1 MSSGAV
7 QVKSEKNNGLL
18 EAAAKMRDSLT
29 VLKEINSKAN
39 VIALNAAI
47 EGARTRGR
55 LDSFSIVAEQIAG
68 QASRNSELSEQ
79 LDQLVSKLQKVAL
92 RSTATRYYE
101 LAEDLI
107 DKVDRN
113 LFERNCD
120 VQAWVQFDAIVACA
134 KAFRHSL
141 SEELSGKDKTDET
154 IQKASKILDRLVAT
168 YCVYSDVFLCN
179 QRGIVIAAAKRS
191 NLIGQG
197 FAETEWFKT
206 AIGGQVHVA
215 DMQFDPC
222 LGHSAVFYTAPVVD
236 EGGVVIGVLTTRFDW
251 AFGQEM
257 IDHANYDS
265 DVQAYFINRQGIVI
279 GATDSVGIMSDQ
291 LHWLDAGRLA
301 MKGGCG
307 YTIETAR
314 NGSPLAVG
322 FARTKGYNAYK
333 GKDWSAVVTSRLG
346 NIRIEHIA
354 QVVKTRDPAASL
366 GLVQSPLQ
374 GPAVD
379 PQTGMRAKIESE
391 QANDE
396 LQATMKQI
404 NDLVSLIN
412 MTNNETN
419 MLAINAA
426 IQAGIAGTEGESFAV
441 IAAEISR
448 LAEKSVQFVES
459 VNKTARE
466 LQAAVEETVAA
477 RLSDAARDTI
487 DKVDR
492 NLFERFCDVQAW
504 TGFDNIVSATL
515 NGDLGGEVSDFLAKI
530 HKIYE
535 VYHDIYLLDAKGTIV
550 ATGVRRDLR
559 GQNQSNRVWF
569 QNAVQGKVH
578 VSEVYHSSSA
588 GGLAMAFSAPVIGP
602 DGTVTGVLTTR
613 FDWKFIYGILDA
625 VIADSK
631 SKVYLLNA
639 QGVVLGSSD
648 RQGIL
653 EKSFAHLGVFRE
665 IANFSAGH
673 GVEKDRDDAQ
683 TYSIGFS
690 RTTGYNSYVGKGWS
704 TIIRRKVEPVS
715 TDAAET
721 VNSENPVISA
731 NTETGEI
738 KRVA

>member
-1 MSSGAV
+1 MTSGHSNNA
-7 QVKSEKNNGLL
+7 EKNNGLL
-18 EAAAKMRDSLT
+18 GAAAKMRDSLA

-68 QASRNSELSEQ
+68 QAGRNSELSEQ

-120 VQAWVQFDAIVACA
+120 VQAWAQFDAVVACA
-134 KAFRHSL
+134 KSLKQMTADQVLAF
-141 SEELSGKDKTDET
+141 DKNDEVF
-154 IQKASKILDRLVAT
+154 QKACKILDRLVAT

-179 QRGIVIAAAKRS
+179 PQGVVIAAAKRAQM
-191 NLIGQG
+191 IGQNLG
-197 FAETEWFKT
+197 QSDWFQ
-206 AIGGQVHVA
+206 AGIAGQVHVA
-215 DMQFDPC
+215 DMQFDPAI
-222 LGHSAVFYTAPVVD
+222 GHTAVFYTAPVTD
-236 EGGVVIGVLTTRFDW
+236 EAGSVIGVLSTRFNW
-251 AFGQEM
+251 SFGQEM
-257 IDHANYDS
+257 IDHAGYDS
-265 DVQAYFINRQGIVI
+265 EVQAYFINKQGTVI
-279 GATDSVGIMSDQ
+279 GATDSVGVMTDQ
-291 LHWLDAGRLA
+291 LHWLDAGRLS

-307 YTIETAR
+307 YTVETAR
-314 NGSPLAVG
+314 NGAPLAVG
-322 FARTKGYNAYK
+322 FARTKGYNAYR
-333 GKDWSAVVTSRLG
+333 GKDWSAIVTARLG
-346 NIRIEHIA
+346 NIRAEHMAHVLKKREATASVQPFA
-354 QVVKTRDPAASL
+354 QPEGR
-366 GLVQSPLQ
+366 Q
-374 GPAVD
+374 
-379 PQTGMRAKIESE
+379 KIESE

-396 LQATMKQI
+396 LQETMKQI

-459 VNKTARE
+459 VNKTAKE
-466 LQAAVEETVAA
+466 LQTAVEETVAA

-492 NLFERFCDVQAW
+492 NLFERYCDVQAW
-504 TGFDNIVSATL
+504 TTFENIVNATI
-515 NGDLGGEVSDFLAKI
+515 NGDASGEVSEFLAKL

-535 VYHDIYLLDAKGTIV
+535 VYHDIYLLDAKGTII

-559 GQNQSNRVWF
+559 GQNQSNRAWF
-569 QNAVQGKVH
+569 QSAAEGKVH
-578 VSEVYHSSSA
+578 VSEVYHSSSSN
-588 GGLAMAFSAPVIGP
+588 GLAMAFSAPIIGP

-613 FDWKFIYGILDA
+613 FDWKFIYGILDT

-639 QGVVLGSSD
+639 QSIVLGSTD

-653 EKSFAHLGVFRE
+653 EKSFAHLEVMRQ
-665 IANFSAGH
+665 ISNSTAGQAL
-673 GVEKDRDDAQ
+673 EKDKEDGL
-683 TYSIGFS
+683 TYSVGYS
-690 RTTGYNSYVGKGWS
+690 RTTGYNSYAGKGWS
-704 TIIRRKVEPVS
+704 VIIRREVEVEAS
-715 TDAAET
+715 TEVEQTKSIGAAA
-721 VNSENPVISA
+721 SA
-731 NTETGEI
+731 
-738 KRVA
+738 KKAA